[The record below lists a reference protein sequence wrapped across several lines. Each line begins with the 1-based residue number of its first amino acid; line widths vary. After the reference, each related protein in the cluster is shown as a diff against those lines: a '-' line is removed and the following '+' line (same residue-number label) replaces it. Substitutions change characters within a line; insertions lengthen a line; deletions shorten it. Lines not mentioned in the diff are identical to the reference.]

1 MTEASPA
8 LRALVYGLL
17 TVIGVIMVFPVVWM
31 VLTALKTPAEILTV
45 PPVLFPDVPQWGN
58 FAEAWAQGPF
68 NRFFLNSAL
77 ISAGTTA
84 LVLTVST
91 LAGFAFAKL
100 RFGGAGLLFL
110 LVISTMMIP
119 EQVTVIPVFIF
130 LRDVG
135 LIDTRLGVILPM
147 AASGFGTF
155 LMRQFIL
162 SVPNSLIDAARLDG
176 CGDLQILWFVVLPL
190 VRPALAA
197 LAIFTFLGSW
207 DAFLWPLILLS
218 SEANATLP
226 LGLARFN
233 EEYVQ
238 QPHYTMAVA
247 TISVAPVILAFLLA
261 QRTFIRGATLSGLK

>member
-1 MTEASPA
+1 MTGAAFLLRTVAYAA
-8 LRALVYGLL
+8 LA
-17 TVIGVIMVFPVVWM
+17 VISIVMVFPVVWM
-31 VLTALKTPAEILTV
+31 VLTALKTPAEILTI
-45 PPVLFPDVPQWGN
+45 PPRLFPEIPQWGN

-68 NRFFLNSAL
+68 NRFFLNSV
-77 ISAGTTA
+77 IVSAGTTA
-84 LVLTVST
+84 LVIAVST

-100 RFGGAGLLFL
+100 RFGGAALLFL

-119 EQVTVIPVFIF
+119 EQVTVIPVFVF
-130 LRDVG
+130 LRELG

-155 LMRQFIL
+155 MMRQFIL
-162 SVPNSLIDAARLDG
+162 SVPDSLIDAARLDG
-176 CGDLQILWFVVLPL
+176 CSDVHILWFVVIPL

-207 DAFLWPLILLS
+207 DAFLWPLVLLS
-218 SEANATLP
+218 SESQATLP

-247 TISVAPVILAFLLA
+247 TISVAPVVIAFLLA
-261 QRTFIRGATLSGLK
+261 QRTFIRGVTLSGLK